1 MSDSGRFRK
10 TLVKNS
16 DCNFYEKCT
25 QFNDSN
31 QLRTGFLIIFDP
43 FRNFMILCNITFN
56 MKKRKYL
63 HIVYI
68 ICCSSLFA
76 CNNSKTYPLSCLQVE
91 NNYYSYLEKAK
102 DTAYKIGLLQ
112 SLRDISIDNP
122 ACEQIYILSF
132 DIHLLIK
139 DYEEAKKSLFKAISI
154 NSLNVYT
161 LFNLGKLYSLEKNYD
176 SAIHFFRVAGK
187 LKSQNGVIVEK
198 TNELYE
204 ISDQPNFNIEYTE
217 ILFNNALASYYAN
230 YLLDANNEFEYC
242 IRNKKKLKEAYFYLG
257 LIYLEIQRYE
267 KVCSNMQLAKENG
280 NPDAEMYISKYC
292 KSDEKYNTSPILKS
306 N

>member
-1 MSDSGRFRK
+1 
-10 TLVKNS
+10 
-16 DCNFYEKCT
+16 
-25 QFNDSN
+25 
-31 QLRTGFLIIFDP
+31 
-43 FRNFMILCNITFN
+43 
-56 MKKRKYL
+56 MKKSNYL
-63 HIVYI
+63 HIAYI

-76 CNNSKTYPLSCLQVE
+76 CNKSKTYPLSCSQVA
-91 NNYYSYLEKAK
+91 NKYQSYLEKAK

-112 SLRDISIDNP
+112 SLRDISVDIP
-122 ACEQIYILSF
+122 TCEQAYILSF
-132 DIHLLIK
+132 DIHLLVK

-154 NSLNVYT
+154 NSQNVYS
-161 LFNLGKLYSLEKNYD
+161 LFNLGKIYSLEKNYD
-176 SAIHFFRVAGK
+176 SAIYFFRNAGT

-217 ILFNNALASYYAN
+217 ILFNNALASYHAN

-280 NPDAEMYISKYC
+280 NPAADMYISKYC
-292 KSDEKYNTSPILKS
+292 KSE
-306 N
+306 